1 MEEAG
6 DELSA
11 GCDKDRGLRPQHPDT
26 PRHRAVHSASPA
38 AHTHRQLRVA
48 PRCGPRGRGTQLLL
62 PAPAQ
67 PRRPFSPRWQPSGF
81 FSSWLFDWTCPG
93 LDVSARNMKI
103 PGSAAGGGCE
113 SAGSRYRDQSF
124 AVEALCA
131 GDPLTHTVMKD
142 WPDPLRL
149 RMNWA
154 ASIFYAWLL
163 LQLPLLGSSNQV
175 KYKVLEEQPPNVLIG
190 SLASD
195 YGYPDSRHLYK
206 LELGH
211 PYLRV
216 DGKTGD
222 IYTTETPI
230 DRENLRQC
238 QALFPGELCFL
249 EFEVSMTDLM
259 SPVPRLLDGQIE
271 ILDINDNTPNF
282 ASPVITL
289 SIPENTNVGTL
300 FPIPAATDRD
310 SGINGVAS
318 YELIVGSEAHE
329 LFGLQVAEDQDEKQP
344 QLIVME
350 KLDREQRDS
359 YDLTIKVQDG
369 GSPPRA
375 SSALLRISI
384 LDTNDNAP
392 QFEKMAY
399 EAELP
404 ENSPIGHSVL
414 QVKANDS
421 DQGANAEIDYSF
433 HQASDIVRRLLHLD
447 KATGLITVQGLVD
460 REEVGTLRFSVV
472 AKDKGST
479 PKSART
485 QVTITIRDTNDNK
498 PVIDIRGFGLVTHH
512 GGVANISEDV
522 PVETPVAL
530 VQVSDID
537 EGENAAV
544 TCVVA
549 RDVPFQLKQVSDT
562 GTDSKKKYFL
572 QTTTP
577 LDYETIKEYTIEIV
591 AVDSG
596 NPPLSST
603 NSLKV
608 QVTDVNDNAPVF
620 PQSLIEVS
628 FPENSP
634 ADEVVMEVSASDA
647 DSGSNSQL
655 MYSILADTSSRG
667 IFSINPDSGRITV
680 NTVLDREHQEH
691 YEFQVVAT
699 DKGTPSQKGTASV
712 VITVL
717 DRNDNDPK
725 FMLNGY
731 NFSVM
736 ENMPPLSPVGLV
748 TVLDGDKGENA
759 RFQLSVE
766 PDSGEFV
773 IQNGTC
779 TVLSSISFDREHQ
792 STYTFRLKAVDGGDP
807 PRSSYVGVTINVLDE
822 NDNAPVIVVPSN
834 ISYVHLTPLTRPG
847 TQVNKVRAEDMDT
860 GTNAELLYSIASGN
874 PYDLFQISPTG
885 GEVTLEKEI
894 LRKHHGLHRLVV
906 RVNDR
911 GKPSRYG
918 TALVHFYINETLANQ
933 TFVETLL
940 GHSQDTPLDIDI
952 AGDPEYE
959 RSKQRSN
966 ILFGVIAGIVAVILV
981 IVVVVLVRYCRQKEA
996 KSGYQAGKKESKDL
1010 YAPKQGNKNNKSKGK
1025 IKKNKSPK
1033 PPKPVEEDEEAG
1045 LQKSLKFNLMSDSVG
1060 DSPRIHLPLNYPP
1073 GSPDLGRHY
1082 RSNSPLPSIQLQPQ
1096 SPSASKKHQVVQD
1109 LPPANTFVGTGDNNS
1124 TGSDQYSDYSYRTN
1138 PQKYN
1143 HKQLPHRRVTFS
1155 TSNQAPDIQD
1165 PSQHSYYDSGLEES
1179 ETPSSKSSSGP
1190 RIGPLA
1196 LPEDHYERTTPDGSI
1211 GEMEHPETDLR
1222 PLPDVAMTG
1231 NCTQECTEYGHSD
1244 TCWMPGQPSPNRRPK
1259 NSLKLST
1266 FVPYQDKGSQEQ
1278 IGNGNPR
1285 IPEDRVGGNNNST
1298 TKMANIQLLPTYS
1311 AFSSNSHESCTDSPM
1326 EEIPL
1331 TQTADFQHA
1340 TTPSSQSAKR
1350 EIYL

>member
-1 MEEAG
+1 MRSAEGGGGWRRQG
-6 DELSA
+6 DNTEWPHSL
-11 GCDKDRGLRPQHPDT
+11 K
-26 PRHRAVHSASPA
+26 PRMKKAASYFY
-38 AHTHRQLRVA
+38 L
-48 PRCGPRGRGTQLLL
+48 
-62 PAPAQ
+62 
-67 PRRPFSPRWQPSGF
+67 
-81 FSSWLFDWTCPG
+81 WLF
-93 LDVSARNMKI
+93 
-103 PGSAAGGGCE
+103 
-113 SAGSRYRDQSF
+113 F
-124 AVEALCA
+124 
-131 GDPLTHTVMKD
+131 
-142 WPDPLRL
+142 
-149 RMNWA
+149 
-154 ASIFYAWLL
+154 
-163 LQLPLLGSSNQV
+163 QLPLIGSSTQV
-175 KYKVLEEQPPNVLIG
+175 KYRVEEEQPPNVLIG
-190 SLASD
+190 SLAAD
-195 YGYPDSRHLYK
+195 YGYPDSKHLYK

-216 DGKTGD
+216 DGTKGD
-222 IYTTETPI
+222 IYTTETAI
-230 DRENLRQC
+230 DRESLREC
-238 QALFPGELCFL
+238 QNLFPGQACFL

-259 SPVPRLLDGQIE
+259 SPVPRLIDGQIE
-271 ILDINDNTPNF
+271 VLDINDNSPNF
-282 ASPVITL
+282 ASPVLML
-289 SIPENTNVGTL
+289 SIPENTNIGNL
-300 FPIPAATDRD
+300 FPIPVATDRD
-310 SGINGVAS
+310 SGVNGVAS
-318 YELIVGSEAHE
+318 YELIVGPEAHE

-344 QLIVME
+344 QLIVMGN
-350 KLDREQRDS
+350 LDREQRDS

-369 GSPPRA
+369 GKTPRA

-392 QFEKMAY
+392 KFEKMAY
-399 EAELP
+399 EAVLP
-404 ENSPIGHSVL
+404 ENSPMGHSVL

-421 DQGANAEIDYSF
+421 DQGVNAEIDYSF
-433 HQASDIVRRLLHLD
+433 HQASDTVRRLLHLD
-447 KATGLITVQGLVD
+447 RSSGLITVQGPID
-460 REEVGTLRFSVV
+460 REDVGTLRFSVV

-498 PVIDIRGFGLVTHH
+498 PVIDIRGFGLVTHQD
-512 GGVANISEDV
+512 GVANISEDV

-577 LDYETIKEYTIEIV
+577 LDYESIKEYTIEIV

-608 QVTDVNDNAPVF
+608 QVTDVNDNPPIF
-620 PQSLIEVS
+620 SQSLMEVT
-628 FPENSP
+628 FKENNSP
-634 ADEVVMEVSASDA
+634 DDILMDVSATDA
-647 DSGSNSQL
+647 DSGSNAQIS
-655 MYSILADTSSRG
+655 YSILADANTRA
-667 IFSINPDSGRITV
+667 IFSINPDSGQIRV
-680 NTVLDREHQEH
+680 NTVLDREQRENYDFH
-691 YEFQVVAT
+691 VVAA
-699 DKGTPSQKGTASV
+699 DKGSPSLKGTASV

-717 DRNDNDPK
+717 DCNDNDPK

-736 ENMPPLSPVGLV
+736 ENMPRLSPVGMV
-748 TVLDGDKGENA
+748 TVIDADKGENA
-759 RFQLSVE
+759 RVHLSVE
-766 PDSGEFV
+766 PDSGEFI
-773 IQNGTC
+773 IQNGTG
-779 TVLSSISFDREHQ
+779 TILSSISFDREHQ

-834 ISYVHLTPLTRPG
+834 ISYVYLIPSTHPG
-847 TQVNKVRAEDMDT
+847 TPVTKVRAEDMDT
-860 GTNAELLYSIASGN
+860 GINAELVYSIASGN
-874 PYDLFQISPTG
+874 PYELFQITPTG
-885 GEVTLEKEI
+885 GEVTLEKQI

-906 RVNDR
+906 RVSDR
-911 GKPSRYG
+911 GKPTRHG
-918 TALVHFYINETLANQ
+918 TALVHFYINETLTNQ

-940 GHSQDTPLDIDI
+940 GHSQDTPLNIDI

-959 RSKQRSN
+959 HNKQQRI
-966 ILFGVIAGIVAVILV
+966 ILFGVFAGIVAVVLV
-981 IVVVVLVRYCRQKEA
+981 IVVVVLARYCRQKEA
-996 KSGYQAGKKESKDL
+996 KSGYQAGKKETKDL
-1010 YAPKQGNKNNKSKGK
+1010 YAPKQSNKNSKNK
-1025 IKKNKSPK
+1025 IKTKKSKSPK
-1033 PPKPVEEDEEAG
+1033 PPKPVEEDEESG

-1109 LPPANTFVGTGDNNS
+1109 LPAANTFVGTGDNNS

-1143 HKQLPHRRVTFS
+1143 HKQAPHRRVTFS
-1155 TSNQAPDIQD
+1155 TSNQAPDLQD

-1231 NCTQECTEYGHSD
+1231 NCTRECTEYGHSD

-1259 NSLKLST
+1259 NALKLST
-1266 FVPYQDKGSQEQ
+1266 FVPYQDKGSPEQ

-1285 IPEDRVGGNNNST
+1285 IPEDRIGGNNNST

-1311 AFSSNSHESCTDSPM
+1311 AFTSNSHESCTDSPL

>member
-1 MEEAG
+1 M
-6 DELSA
+6 
-11 GCDKDRGLRPQHPDT
+11 K
-26 PRHRAVHSASPA
+26 
-38 AHTHRQLRVA
+38 RV
-48 PRCGPRGRGTQLLL
+48 T
-62 PAPAQ
+62 
-67 PRRPFSPRWQPSGF
+67 STF
-81 FSSWLFDWTCPG
+81 FLWLF
-93 LDVSARNMKI
+93 
-103 PGSAAGGGCE
+103 
-113 SAGSRYRDQSF
+113 F
-124 AVEALCA
+124 
-131 GDPLTHTVMKD
+131 
-142 WPDPLRL
+142 
-149 RMNWA
+149 
-154 ASIFYAWLL
+154 
-163 LQLPLLGSSNQV
+163 QLPFFGSST
-175 KYKVLEEQPPNVLIG
+175 KVEYEVQEELPPNHVIG
-190 SLASD
+190 RLASD
-195 YGYPDSRHLYK
+195 YGYPDSKQFYK

-216 DGKTGD
+216 DSKTGD
-222 IYTTETPI
+222 IYTTETAI
-230 DRENLRQC
+230 DRESLRECQNL
-238 QALFPGELCFL
+238 ELGQKCFL
-249 EFEVSMTDLM
+249 EFEVSMTNPL

-282 ASPVITL
+282 NSPVITL
-289 SIPENTNVGTL
+289 SIPENTNIGML

-310 SGINGVAS
+310 SGENGVSS
-318 YELIVGSEAHE
+318 YELIVGPEAHE

-344 QLIVME
+344 QLIVMGN
-350 KLDREQRDS
+350 LDREQRDS

-369 GSPPRA
+369 GTPARA

-392 QFEKMAY
+392 KFEKMSY

-404 ENSPIGHSVL
+404 ENSPMGHSVL

-433 HQASDIVRRLLHLD
+433 HQASDAVRRLLHLD
-447 KATGLITVQGLVD
+447 RSTGLITVQGPID
-460 REEVGTLRFSVV
+460 REDVGTLRFSVI
-472 AKDKGST
+472 AKDKGSS

-485 QVTITIRDTNDNK
+485 QVAITIKDTNDNK
-498 PVIDIRGFGLVTHH
+498 PVIEIRGFGRVTHQ

-530 VQVSDID
+530 VQVSDVD
-537 EGENAAV
+537 EGVNAAV

-549 RDVPFQLKQVSDT
+549 GDVPFQLKQVSDT
-562 GTDSKKKYFL
+562 GSDSKKKYFL
-572 QTTTP
+572 QTTTS
-577 LDYETIKEYTIEIV
+577 LDYESVKEYTIEIV

-620 PQSLIEVS
+620 SQSLMEVT
-628 FPENSP
+628 FPENN
-634 ADEVVMEVSASDA
+634 DINDLVMEVSATDA

-655 MYSILADTSSRG
+655 SYSIQSDPLTRV
-667 IFSINPDSGRITV
+667 IFSINPDSGQIRV
-680 NTVLDREHQEH
+680 NTVLDREQREH
-691 YEFQVVAT
+691 YDFHVVAA
-699 DKGTPSQKGTASV
+699 DKGTPSLRGTSSV
-712 VITVL
+712 VITIL

-736 ENMPPLSPVGLV
+736 ENMPRLSPVGMV
-748 TVLDGDKGENA
+748 TVTDADKGENA
-759 RFQLSVE
+759 RVRLSVE
-766 PDSGEFV
+766 PESGEFV
-773 IQNGTC
+773 IQNGTG
-779 TVLSSISFDREHQ
+779 TILSSITFDREHQ

-822 NDNAPVIVVPSN
+822 NDNAPVIVIPSN
-834 ISYVHLTPLTRPG
+834 ISYKYLTPQTHPG
-847 TQVNKVRAEDMDT
+847 SQVNWVRAEDMDT
-860 GTNAELLYSIASGN
+860 GVNAELLYSIASGN
-874 PYDLFQISPTG
+874 PFELFQISPNN
-885 GEVTLEKEI
+885 GEVTLEKAI
-894 LRKHHGLHRLVV
+894 IRKHYGLHRLVV
-906 RVNDR
+906 RVNDK
-911 GKPSRYG
+911 GKPSRHG

-966 ILFGVIAGIVAVILV
+966 IIFGVIAGIVAVILV
-981 IVVVVLVRYCRQKEA
+981 IVVVVVIRYCRQKEA
-996 KSGYQAGKKESKDL
+996 KSGYQAGKKETKDL
-1010 YAPKQGNKNNKSKGK
+1010 YAPKQNNKNNK
-1025 IKKNKSPK
+1025 IKNKVKKSKSPK
-1033 PPKPVEEDEEAG
+1033 PPKPVEEDEETG

-1109 LPPANTFVGTGDNNS
+1109 LPAANTFVGTGDNNS
-1124 TGSDQYSDYSYRTN
+1124 TSSDQYSDYSYRTN
-1138 PQKYN
+1138 TQKYN

-1231 NCTQECTEYGHSD
+1231 NCTRECTEYGHSD
-1244 TCWMPGQPSPNRRPK
+1244 TCWMPGQPSPNHRPK
-1259 NSLKLST
+1259 NALKLST

-1285 IPEDRVGGNNNST
+1285 ISEERIGGNNNST

-1311 AFSSNSHESCTDSPM
+1311 AFTSNSHESCMDSPM

-1340 TTPSSQSAKR
+1340 TTPSSQSTKR

>member
-1 MEEAG
+1 M
-6 DELSA
+6 
-11 GCDKDRGLRPQHPDT
+11 KRT
-26 PRHRAVHSASPA
+26 A
-38 AHTHRQLRVA
+38 AACFL
-48 PRCGPRGRGTQLLL
+48 
-62 PAPAQ
+62 
-67 PRRPFSPRWQPSGF
+67 
-81 FSSWLFDWTCPG
+81 WLF
-93 LDVSARNMKI
+93 
-103 PGSAAGGGCE
+103 
-113 SAGSRYRDQSF
+113 F
-124 AVEALCA
+124 
-131 GDPLTHTVMKD
+131 
-142 WPDPLRL
+142 
-149 RMNWA
+149 
-154 ASIFYAWLL
+154 
-163 LQLPLLGSSNQV
+163 QLPILGSSS
-175 KYKVLEEQPPNVLIG
+175 KVAYRVPEEQPPNILIG

-195 YGYPDSRHLYK
+195 YGYPDSKHLYK

-222 IYTTETPI
+222 IYTTETSI
-230 DRENLRQC
+230 DRESLRECQNLE
-238 QALFPGELCFL
+238 PGQKCFL

-282 ASPVITL
+282 NAPVITL
-289 SIPENTNVGTL
+289 SIPENTMVGML

-310 SGINGVAS
+310 SGVNGVSS
-318 YELIVGSEAHE
+318 YELIVGPEAQD

-344 QLIVME
+344 QLIVMGN
-350 KLDREQRDS
+350 LDREQRDS

-369 GSPPRA
+369 GTPARA

-392 QFEKMAY
+392 KFEKLAY

-404 ENSPIGHSVL
+404 ENSPMGHSVL

-421 DQGANAEIDYSF
+421 DQGVNAEIDYSF
-433 HQASDIVRRLLHLD
+433 HQASDTVRRLLHLD
-447 KATGLITVQGLVD
+447 RSTGLITVQGPID
-460 REEVGTLRFSVV
+460 REDVGTLKFSVI
-472 AKDKGST
+472 AKDKGAN
-479 PKSART
+479 PKTART

-498 PVIDIRGFGLVTHH
+498 PVIEIRGFGLVTHQ

-537 EGENAAV
+537 EGVNAAV

-549 RDVPFQLKQVSDT
+549 GDVPFQLKQVSDT
-562 GTDSKKKYFL
+562 GSDSKKKYFL
-572 QTTTP
+572 QTTTS
-577 LDYETIKEYTIEIV
+577 LDYESVKEYTIEIV

-608 QVTDVNDNAPVF
+608 QVTDMNDNAPVF
-620 PQSLIEVS
+620 SQSLMEVV
-628 FPENSP
+628 FPENN
-634 ADEVVMEVSASDA
+634 DINDLVMEVSATDA
-647 DSGSNSQL
+647 DSGSNSRL
-655 MYSILADTSSRG
+655 HYSILPDPSARG
-667 IFSINPDSGRITV
+667 IFSINPDSGQIRV
-680 NTVLDREHQEH
+680 NTVLDREQREH
-691 YEFQVVAT
+691 YDFHVVAA
-699 DKGTPSQKGTASV
+699 DKGIPSLKGTASV

-736 ENMPPLSPVGLV
+736 ENMPRLSPVGMV
-748 TVLDGDKGENA
+748 TVIDADKGENA
-759 RFQLSVE
+759 HIQLSVE

-773 IQNGTC
+773 IQNGTG
-779 TVLSSISFDREHQ
+779 TILSSISFDREHQ

-807 PRSSYVGVTINVLDE
+807 PRSAYVGVTINVLDE

-834 ISYVHLTPLTRPG
+834 ISYKYLTPQTHPG
-847 TQVNKVRAEDMDT
+847 TQVNWVRAEDMDT
-860 GTNAELLYSIASGN
+860 GINAELVYSIASGN
-874 PYDLFQISPTG
+874 PFELFQISSNN
-885 GEVTLEKEI
+885 GEVTLEKAI
-894 LRKHHGLHRLVV
+894 IRKHYGLHRLVV
-906 RVNDR
+906 RVNDK
-911 GKPSRYG
+911 GKPSRHG
-918 TALVHFYINETLANQ
+918 TALVHFYINETLTNQ

-966 ILFGVIAGIVAVILV
+966 IIFGVVAGFVAVILV
-981 IVVVVLVRYCRQKEA
+981 IVVVVVARYCRQKEA

-1010 YAPKQGNKNNKSKGK
+1010 YAPKQGNKNNK
-1025 IKKNKSPK
+1025 IKNKVKKSKSPK
-1033 PPKPVEEDEEAG
+1033 PPKPVEEDEETG

-1109 LPPANTFVGTGDNNS
+1109 LPATNTFVGTGDNNS

-1138 PQKYN
+1138 TQKYN

-1231 NCTQECTEYGHSD
+1231 NCTMECTEYGHSD
-1244 TCWMPGQPSPNRRPK
+1244 TCWMPGQLSPNHRPK
-1259 NSLKLST
+1259 NALKLST

-1285 IPEDRVGGNNNST
+1285 IPEECIGGNNNST

-1311 AFSSNSHESCTDSPM
+1311 AFTSNSHESCTDSPM

-1331 TQTADFQHA
+1331 TQTTDFQHA

>member
-1 MEEAG
+1 MRSREE
-6 DELSA
+6 E
-11 GCDKDRGLRPQHPDT
+11 
-26 PRHRAVHSASPA
+26 
-38 AHTHRQLRVA
+38 
-48 PRCGPRGRGTQLLL
+48 
-62 PAPAQ
+62 
-67 PRRPFSPRWQPSGF
+67 
-81 FSSWLFDWTCPG
+81 
-93 LDVSARNMKI
+93 
-103 PGSAAGGGCE
+103 GGGGW
-113 SAGSRYRDQSF
+113 SKAGLPELPY
-124 AVEALCA
+124 L
-131 GDPLTHTVMKD
+131 LK
-142 WPDPLRL
+142 L
-149 RMNWA
+149 RMKRVVFC
-154 ASIFYAWLL
+154 FYTWLL
-163 LQLPLLGSSNQV
+163 LQFPLIASSTQV
-175 KYKVLEEQPPNVLIG
+175 KYKVEEEQPPNILIG
-190 SLASD
+190 SLAAD
-195 YGYPDSRHLYK
+195 YGYPDSKHLYK

-222 IYTTETPI
+222 IYTTEFAI
-230 DRENLRQC
+230 DREHLREC
-238 QALFPGELCFL
+238 QNLFPGQPCFL

-271 ILDINDNTPNF
+271 VLDINDNTPNF
-282 ASPVITL
+282 ASPVLTI
-289 SIPENTNVGTL
+289 SIPENTNIGNL

-310 SGINGVAS
+310 SGVNGVAS
-318 YELIVGSEAHE
+318 YELIVGPEAHE

-344 QLIVME
+344 QLIVMGN
-350 KLDREQRDS
+350 LDREQRDS

-369 GSPPRA
+369 GKTPRA

-392 QFEKMAY
+392 KFEKMAY
-399 EAELP
+399 EAVLP
-404 ENSPIGHSVL
+404 ENSPMGHSVL

-421 DQGANAEIDYSF
+421 DQGANAEIDYAF
-433 HQASDIVRRLLHLD
+433 HQASDTVRRLLHLD
-447 KATGLITVQGLVD
+447 RSTGLITVQGPID
-460 REEVGTLRFSVV
+460 REDVGTLRFSVV
-472 AKDKGST
+472 AKDKGSN

-498 PVIDIRGFGLVTHH
+498 PVIDIRGFGLVTHQD
-512 GGVANISEDV
+512 GVANISEDV

-530 VQVSDID
+530 VQVSDVD

-577 LDYETIKEYTIEIV
+577 LDYESVKEYTIEIV

-608 QVTDVNDNAPVF
+608 QVTDVNDNAPIF
-620 PQSLIEVS
+620 TQSLMEVT
-628 FPENSP
+628 FKENNSP
-634 ADEVVMEVSASDA
+634 DDIVMEVSASDA
-647 DSGSNSQL
+647 DSGSNAQIS
-655 MYSILADTSSRG
+655 YSILADPTTRG
-667 IFSINPDSGRITV
+667 IFSINPDSGLIRV
-680 NTVLDREHQEH
+680 NTVLDREAVEQYNFH
-691 YEFQVVAT
+691 VVAA
-699 DKGTPSQKGTASV
+699 DKGTPSLKGTASV

-717 DRNDNDPK
+717 DCNDNDPK

-736 ENMPPLSPVGLV
+736 ENMPRLSPVGMV
-748 TVLDGDKGENA
+748 TVIDADKGENA
-759 RFQLSVE
+759 QYHLTVE
-766 PDSGEFV
+766 PDTGEFV
-773 IQNGTC
+773 IQNGTG
-779 TVLSSISFDREHQ
+779 TILSSISFDREHQ

-834 ISYVHLTPLTRPG
+834 SSYFYLTPSTPPG

-860 GTNAELLYSIASGN
+860 GVNAELHYTIASGN
-874 PYDLFQISPTG
+874 PFDLFQITPAG
-885 GEVTLEKEI
+885 GEVTLEKQI

-906 RVNDR
+906 RVNDK
-911 GKPSRYG
+911 GKPSRHG
-918 TALVHFYINETLANQ
+918 TALVHFFINETMTNQ
-933 TFVETLL
+933 TYVETLL

-959 RSKQRSN
+959 RNKQQRN
-966 ILFGVIAGIVAVILV
+966 IVFGVIAGIMAVILV
-981 IVVVVLVRYCRQKEA
+981 IVAVVLVRYCRQKEA
-996 KSGYQAGKKESKDL
+996 KSGYQAGKKETKDL
-1010 YAPKQGNKNNKSKGK
+1010 YAPKQSNKNNKNK
-1025 IKKNKSPK
+1025 IKAKKSKSPK
-1033 PPKPVEEDEEAG
+1033 PPKPVEEDEETG

-1109 LPPANTFVGTGDNNS
+1109 LPAANTFVGTGDNNS

-1138 PQKYN
+1138 PHKYN
-1143 HKQLPHRRVTFS
+1143 HKQDSTHNSYPEDLVLETTTSGHKLPHRRVTFS

-1231 NCTQECTEYGHSD
+1231 NCTRECTEYGHSD

-1259 NSLKLST
+1259 NALKLST

-1285 IPEDRVGGNNNST
+1285 IPEDRIGGNNNST

-1311 AFSSNSHESCTDSPM
+1311 AFTSNSHEPCTDSPM